1 MEYVCRKL
9 IKLQLIVEF
18 RKKKKIFEYI
28 KKRDLELKLKIF
40 KLTWFEG
47 NSDPSKSY

>member
-18 RKKKKIFEYI
+18 RKNKIFECI
-28 KKRDLELKLKIF
+28 KRRELELKLKIF
-40 KLTWFEG
+40 KLT
-47 NSDPSKSY
+47 